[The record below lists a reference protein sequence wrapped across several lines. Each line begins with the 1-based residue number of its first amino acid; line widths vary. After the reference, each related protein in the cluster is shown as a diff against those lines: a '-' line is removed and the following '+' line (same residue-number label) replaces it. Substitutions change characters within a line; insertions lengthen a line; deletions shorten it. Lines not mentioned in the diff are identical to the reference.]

1 MERPSWHNVGVSLAQ
16 RRWQGAM
23 GLAVVSDAA
32 SFGLD
37 AFGMGLGLIVQVG
50 VDLSTAL
57 LLILILGFRW
67 TLAVPLVVEAVP
79 GLALFPT
86 WTLAVAFYAAAE
98 SAPDSSN
105 QISKQA

>member
-1 MERPSWHNVGVSLAQ
+1 MERPSWRNVGAAMAQ

-23 GLAVVSDAA
+23 GLALVSDAA

-37 AFGMGLGLIVQVG
+37 AFGFGLGLVIQVG
-50 VDLSTAL
+50 VDLVTAV

-67 TLAVPLVVEAVP
+67 TLAIPLIVEAIP

-86 WTLAVAFYAAAE
+86 WTLAVAAYAAVEKE
-98 SAPDSSN
+98 SDAKN
-105 QISKQA
+105 VSKT

>member
-1 MERPSWHNVGVSLAQ
+1 METPSWRNVGAAMAQ

-23 GLAVVSDAA
+23 GLALASDAA

-37 AFGMGLGLIVQVG
+37 AFGMGLGLVIQVG
-50 VDLSTAL
+50 VDLATAA

-67 TLAVPLVVEAVP
+67 TLAVPLVVEAIP

-86 WTLAVAFYAAAE
+86 WTLAVAADAAVEKE
-98 SAPDSSN
+98 SDTKN
-105 QISKQA
+105 VSKT

>member
-1 MERPSWHNVGVSLAQ
+1 MAQ

-32 SFGLD
+32 SFGLE
-37 AFGMGLGLIVQVG
+37 AFGLGLGMVLQVG
-50 VDLSTAL
+50 VDLATAA

-67 TLAVPLVVEAVP
+67 TLAVPLVVEAIP

-86 WTLAVAFYAAAE
+86 WTLAVAAYAAIE
-98 SAPDSSN
+98 KDSDVKDV
-105 QISKQA
+105 SKT